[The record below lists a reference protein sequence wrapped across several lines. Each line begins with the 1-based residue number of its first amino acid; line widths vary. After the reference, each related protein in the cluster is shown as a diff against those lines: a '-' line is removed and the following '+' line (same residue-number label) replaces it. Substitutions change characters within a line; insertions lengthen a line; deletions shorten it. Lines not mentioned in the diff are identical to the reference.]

1 MDFHKK
7 ERRKAD
13 FRRKAQRKV
22 LHLGQFHGILEK
34 MFEQVEVSTV
44 PKAKF
49 EGIYRSLKKKIEA
62 QDYPY
67 QSLLPSENT
76 LIRAYDCSRNT
87 VRRALGELIDDGYVQ
102 PIQGKGVRVIFQPV
116 GKTTFIIGGIETF
129 QETAHRNHLQ
139 AVTRVT
145 RFESIV
151 ADEQLAARSG
161 FAPGDALWAVE
172 RVRYLD
178 GKALILDINYFLQ
191 DLVPGLTAD
200 IAARSIYEYIE
211 NVLGMQIVTSKRK
224 MTVEHATTHDDR
236 WLDLDGYD
244 CVAVVTN
251 QTFNADGL
259 MFEYIQS
266 RHQPDYFCFQDTATR
281 KK

>member
-1 MDFHKK
+1 MVFAEK

-13 FRRKAQRKV
+13 FWRKAQRKV
-22 LHLGQFHGILEK
+22 LRIGQFHGILK
-34 MFEQVEVSTV
+34 AMFEQVEVSTV

-87 VRRALGELIDDGYVQ
+87 VRRALAELIDDGYVQ

-129 QETAHRNHLQ
+129 QETARRNHLQ
-139 AVTRVT
+139 AVTRVV
-145 RFESIV
+145 RFENIT
-151 ADEQLAARSG
+151 ADERLAARSG

-178 GKALILDINYFLQ
+178 GKALILDVNYFLQ

-224 MTVEHATTHDDR
+224 MTVERATTHDDR

-251 QTFNADGL
+251 HTFNADGL
-259 MFEYIQS
+259 MFEYTQS

-281 KK
+281 RK

>member
-7 ERRKAD
+7 ERRNAY
-13 FRRKAQRKV
+13 FWRKAQRKV
-22 LHLGQFHGILEK
+22 LRIGQFHGILK
-34 MFEQVEVSTV
+34 AMFEQVEVSTV

-129 QETAHRNHLQ
+129 QETARRNHLQ

-145 RFESIV
+145 RFESIT
-151 ADEQLAARSG
+151 ADERLAARSG

-224 MTVEHATTHDDR
+224 MTVERATTHDDR

-259 MFEYIQS
+259 MFEYTQS